1 MKKTIIAII
10 LALLFVINIVAAALI
25 FVDIQVLTFP
35 KTTIRVDVIEINS
48 DEIIIQHDLQLHNPN
63 SFEMILK
70 DFQIIAT
77 TTSGEEVTN
86 LTIDGGSIP
95 GQSNRSFAGSD
106 RISMKGNLSGLLT
119 SKITGIVGIN
129 LLGIIKKTI
138 PLELTVL
145 TSLKEALK
153 KISIPTI
160 MVRVEFGTI
169 TRHAVNLTTEIDVT
183 NPNPFS
189 MFIKN
194 FILNITTETGT
205 NVGNFIIPGS
215 QIPSESAVT
224 LHGYGSVIIEA
235 LNAKNLFITL
245 HAEAGANVAGI
256 NKSLPISSDIEI
268 AIPDLNQFIPADKPL
283 ELELKPD
290 LQRAR
295 GGLKSNMTLEVIN
308 PTKIPLIASDIV
320 VIYYGVKNNQKYFI
334 AEGSLG
340 SGELVP
346 EATTF
351 FHGEALLLYSKLIN
365 FTGRGLLPD
374 MIFAQLCTNISLS
387 GVHISIPVSIGS
399 YIDLQPLRPSQ

>member
-1 MKKTIIAII
+1 MRKTIIAII
-10 LALLFVINIVAAALI
+10 LALLFVINIVTAALL

-35 KTTIRVDVIEINS
+35 ETTIRVDVIEINS
-48 DEIIIQHDLQLHNPN
+48 NEIIIHHDLQLYNPN

-70 DFQIIAT
+70 DFQIVAT
-77 TTSGEEVTN
+77 TMSGEEVTN

-95 GQSNRSFAGSD
+95 GQSNRSFAGNGL
-106 RISMKGNLSGLLT
+106 IVMKGNLSGLLS

-129 LLGIIKKTI
+129 LFGIIKKTI
-138 PLELTVL
+138 PLEVTVL
-145 TSLKEALK
+145 TSLKDALK
-153 KISIPTI
+153 KISLPTVT
-160 MVRVEFGTI
+160 VRAEFGTI

-183 NPNPFS
+183 NPNPFAF
-189 MFIKN
+189 FINN

-215 QIPSESAVT
+215 QIPAETSVT
-224 LHGYGSVIIEA
+224 LHGYGTVIIEA
-235 LNAKNLFITL
+235 LNAKKLLINI

-256 NKSLPISSDIEI
+256 NKSLPFSSDIEI
-268 AIPDLNQFIPADKPL
+268 AIPDFNQFIPADKPL

-308 PTKIPLIASDIV
+308 PTKIPLVASDIV
-320 VIYYGVKNNQKYFI
+320 VIYYGVKNNQKYFV

-340 SGELVP
+340 SGELTP

-365 FTGRGLLPD
+365 FTGRGFLPD
-374 MIFAQLCTNISLS
+374 MIFAQLRANISLS
-387 GVHISIPVSIGS
+387 GVHVSIPVAIGS
-399 YIDLQPLRPSQ
+399 YIDLQPLRPSR